1 MNRWRFL
8 IILAALSAAMLPHS
22 AVSQYAQQPQQPHP
36 YQPAVP
42 AASTNYYGGGGWGGS
57 GGGTVAG
64 NAMNGMA
71 NVISAQGQRNLS
83 NSAAAINWSQARSNE
98 IQNHMQYTNTYFAM
112 REANQKATARGPRP
126 TMQQL
131 AFIARNGSPSPLAPN
146 QMDPVTGRL
155 YWPNALQQDS
165 FASQRQ
171 VVDQAFT
178 MLSRYGALVYANQT
192 QTRDAIKDMFQQ
204 LKAQIDQIPQ
214 QDYISCRT
222 FLNRLLYAATGNS
235 GLS

>member
-71 NVISAQGQRNLS
+71 NVISAQG
-83 NSAAAINWSQARSNE
+83 SATCPTRRRPSIGPRPATTKSRTTCSTPTLILPCGSQHRRRLHAG
-98 IQNHMQYTNTYFAM
+98 
-112 REANQKATARGPRP
+112 RGPRRSNWRVSPGTARPIRWPP
-126 TMQQL
+126 TKWTRSPAASIGPTPAARQL
-131 AFIARNGSPSPLAPN
+131 RAATAGGRPGVRPAVQVRRARLLQSNA
-146 QMDPVTGRL
+146 DPC
-155 YWPNALQQDS
+155 
-165 FASQRQ
+165 
-171 VVDQAFT
+171 
-178 MLSRYGALVYANQT
+178 
-192 QTRDAIKDMFQQ
+192 AIKDMFHQ
-204 LKAQIDQIPQ
+204 LKPRSTRFRSRI
-214 QDYISCRT
+214 T
-222 FLNRLLYAATGNS
+222 
-235 GLS
+235 